1 MLVYF
6 YTFAKKDNS
15 TAQPTGS
22 AVFAPNCVL
31 KDDCSVLHPVI
42 KIANGDGWNPSL
54 YNYCQ
59 ISDFG
64 RYYFVRDW
72 TQDKNIWYAHCDV
85 DPLASWKTEIGSSTQ
100 YVLRSSDEFDGRIRD
115 ELYPVTSESVFYSRV
130 SSNLWDVSANGTF
143 ILGLLANSGQ
153 NSIPGGVNYYALSY
167 NEYKKFMN
175 KCFGLTVADSANMSF
190 MEAGRQ
196 IFGYTNPN
204 LTDDALMGLAY
215 AAENPYL
222 DYVDSINWF
231 PFTASIFGTLD
242 TTSGIYLGRNH
253 LSGIQFRTV
262 DPKYNAVYS
271 AEFSSIPKHPQ
282 ASTRGDFLNAAPY
295 SIYQVYLPRIG
306 LINLDSSLLISYDKL
321 SITLQVDVISG
332 QGQYR
337 LYIGDNAGT
346 VKHLF
351 YTDFIPI
358 GVSIKTASTKQVGE
372 TMQAAGNVVQ
382 AAAAMNPFST
392 MASIISLQREVMA
405 PGSGRI
411 GESSG
416 FLGLEGSET
425 DSHGF
430 IMLYSIHYK
439 VADEDNTDNGRP
451 LCRSRVLN
459 TVPGF
464 IQCQH
469 GDLAIA
475 ASNEELKA
483 IKSYLEG
490 GFFYE

>member
-1 MLVYF
+1 M
-6 YTFAKKDNS
+6 
-15 TAQPTGS
+15 TG
-22 AVFAPNCVL
+22 VQTC
-31 KDDCSVLHPVI
+31 
-42 KIANGDGWNPSL
+42 
-54 YNYCQ
+54 
-59 ISDFG
+59 
-64 RYYFVRDW
+64 
-72 TQDKNIWYAHCDV
+72 
-85 DPLASWKTEIGSSTQ
+85 
-100 YVLRSSDEFDGRIRD
+100 
-115 ELYPVTSESVFYSRV
+115 
-130 SSNLWDVSANGTF
+130 
-143 ILGLLANSGQ
+143 
-153 NSIPGGVNYYALSY
+153 ALP
-167 NEYKKFMN
+167 
-175 KCFGLTVADSANMSF
+175 
-190 MEAGRQ
+190 
-196 IFGYTNPN
+196 IF
-204 LTDDALMGLAY
+204 
-215 AAENPYL
+215 
-222 DYVDSINWF
+222 
-231 PFTASIFGTLD
+231 
-242 TTSGIYLGRNH
+242 
-253 LSGIQFRTV
+253 
-262 DPKYNAVYS
+262 
-271 AEFSSIPKHPQ
+271 
-282 ASTRGDFLNAAPY
+282 
-295 SIYQVYLPRIG
+295 YQVYLPRIG